1 MAKQEVSIE
10 FEGKKFS
17 LETGRFAKFA
27 SGSVMA
33 RCGDTMV
40 LVTVVAD
47 EKEDLEKDF
56 LPLQVEYKEKM
67 FAGGKIPGGFIKRET
82 KPSDNEVLIARLIDR
97 PCRPL
102 IPKTWRFETQVI
114 ATVLSFDPEVS
125 PDTIAAV
132 GASAAL
138 LISDI
143 PFHGPFSEVK
153 IGRINGKLV
162 TNPSFEQLKESDID
176 MTIAGTDTA
185 IMMVEGESKEISEEE
200 FLEVLSFAHDRIKEL
215 NKLQNDLAALA
226 GKEKRPY
233 TIDEAPEEFAQT
245 VKDAIYEQ
253 LVPYVHSVTSKNERK
268 ATRKEL
274 AEKALEAV
282 TEKYQEHPDYEGKI
296 EKYAAEVIGNLEKYE
311 MREMILEKRTR
322 LDGRNL
328 DQIRPITCEIGV
340 LPRVHGSALFTRG
353 ETQSLCSITLGTK
366 ADEQLV
372 DGLQPKYTNNFYLHY
387 NFPPYSTG
395 EVKRLGTSRREIGHG
410 NLAERALKSM
420 IPSEEEFP
428 YVVRVVSEILESNGS
443 SSMASV
449 CGGTLSLLDA
459 GVPMKKPVAGI
470 AMGLIKDGDRV
481 AILSDIL
488 GDEDHLGDMDFK
500 VTGTEDGITACQMDI
515 KIEGLSIEIMKEA
528 LEQARKGRMHILG
541 IMNETISK
549 PSEELSPYAPR
560 FYVIKI
566 PTDTI
571 GAVIGSGGETI
582 RNITKETNT
591 EINIDDDGTV
601 TIAATDADSGNA
613 AMEIIKQIT
622 SKPEEG
628 SIYKNAVVKEII
640 DGIGAVVEFL
650 PKKQGLVHISQLA
663 LERVENVADVVSVG
677 DKLDVMLI
685 EASRDGKYRLSRKA
699 TLDPDNFVM
708 PAPRPSNNGPR
719 RGGNDRRGG
728 DRDRGDRGGDRG
740 ERRHRN

>member
-10 FEGKKFS
+10 FEGKTFT

-27 SGSVMA
+27 SGAVMA

-40 LVTVVAD
+40 LVTVVAAD
-47 EKEDLEKDF
+47 KEDLEKDF

-67 FAGGKIPGGFIKRET
+67 SAGGKIPGGFFKRET
-82 KPSDNEVLIARLIDR
+82 KPSDAEVLVARLIDR

-114 ATVLSFDPEVS
+114 ATVFSFDPEVT
-125 PDTIAAV
+125 PDTVAAV

-162 TNPSFEQLKESDID
+162 TNPSFEQLKESEID

-215 NKLQNDLAALA
+215 NKLQNDLAALV

-233 TIDEAPEEFAQT
+233 TIDEAPEEFASAI
-245 VKDAIYEQ
+245 KDAIYEE

-268 ATRKEL
+268 EARKSL
-274 AEKALEAV
+274 ADKALEAAI
-282 TEKYQEHPDYEGKI
+282 EKFQENPDYEGKI
-296 EKYAAEVIGNLEKYE
+296 EKYTAEVIGNLEKHE
-311 MREMILEKRTR
+311 MREMILTKRTR

-328 DQIRPITCEIGV
+328 DQIRPITCEIDV

-353 ETQSLCSITLGTK
+353 ETQALCSITLGTK
-366 ADEQLV
+366 SDEQLI

-387 NFPPYSTG
+387 NFPPFSTG
-395 EVKRLGTSRREIGHG
+395 EVKRLGTSRREVGHG
-410 NLAERALKSM
+410 NLAERALKAM
-420 IPSEEEFP
+420 MPSEDKFP
-428 YVVRVVSEILESNGS
+428 YVVRVISDILESNGS

-449 CGGTLSLLDA
+449 CGGTLSLLNA

-470 AMGLIKDGDRV
+470 AMGLIKDADRV

-541 IMNETISK
+541 IMNETISA

-582 RNITKETNT
+582 RNLTKETNT
-591 EINIDDDGTV
+591 EINIEDDGTV
-601 TIAATDADSGNA
+601 TIAATDAESGQA
-613 AMEIIKQIT
+613 AMDIIKQIT
-622 SKPEEG
+622 AKPEEG
-628 SIYKNAVVKEII
+628 AIYKNAVVKEII
-640 DGIGAVVEFL
+640 DGIGAVIEFA

-663 LERVENVADVVSVG
+663 LERVENVSDVVQVG
-677 DKLDVMLI
+677 DQFDVMLI

-699 TLDPDNFVM
+699 TLDPENFVM
-708 PAPRPSNNGPR
+708 PAPRPDSRGGDRRGGGDRRNSGGGDR
-719 RGGNDRRGG
+719 RGGNGGG
-728 DRDRGDRGGDRG
+728 DR
-740 ERRHRN
+740 RR

>member
-114 ATVLSFDPEVS
+114 ATVFSFDPEVS

-245 VKDAIYEQ
+245 VKDAIFEQ

-274 AEKALEAV
+274 AEKALEVV
-282 TEKYQEHPDYEGKI
+282 TEKYQENPDYEGKI

-549 PSEELSPYAPR
+549 PSEDLSPYAPR
-560 FYVIKI
+560 FYVVKI

-677 DKLDVMLI
+677 DKFDVMLI

-719 RGGNDRRGG
+719 RGGHDRRGS

>member
-1 MAKQEVSIE
+1 MSKQEVSIE
-10 FEGKKFS
+10 FEGKTFS

-27 SGSVMA
+27 SGAVMA

-40 LVTVVAD
+40 LVTAVAD

-67 FAGGKIPGGFIKRET
+67 FAGGKIPGGFFKREM
-82 KPSDNEVLIARLIDR
+82 KPSDAETLVARLIDR

-114 ATVLSFDPEVS
+114 ATVFSFDPDVT
-125 PDTIAAV
+125 PDTVAAV

-176 MTIAGTDTA
+176 MTIAGTDSA

-200 FLEVLSFAHDRIKEL
+200 FLEVLAFAHERIKEL

-226 GKEKRPY
+226 GKEKRQF
-233 TIDEAPEEFAQT
+233 TIDEAPDEFVQS
-245 VKDAIYEQ
+245 VKDAIYEE
-253 LVPYVHSVTSKNERK
+253 LVPYVNSVTSKNERK
-268 ATRKEL
+268 DTRKAL
-274 AEKALEAV
+274 AEKALTAV
-282 TEKYQEHPDYEGKI
+282 TEKYQENPDYEGKI
-296 EKYAAEVIGNLEKYE
+296 AKYTAEVMGDLEKYE
-311 MREMILEKRTR
+311 MRDMILDKRTR
-322 LDGRNL
+322 LDGRKL
-328 DQIRPITCEIGV
+328 DQIRPITCETGV

-353 ETQSLCSITLGTK
+353 ETQALCSITLGTK
-366 ADEQLV
+366 SDEQLI

-387 NFPPYSTG
+387 NFPPFSTG

-420 IPSEEEFP
+420 MPDAENFP
-428 YVVRVVSEILESNGS
+428 YVVRVVSDILESNGS

-481 AILSDIL
+481 AVLSDIL

-541 IMNETISK
+541 IMNETISA
-549 PSEELSPYAPR
+549 PNNDLSPYAPR
-560 FYVIKI
+560 FYIMKI

-571 GAVIGSGGETI
+571 GAVIGPGGEMI
-582 RNITKETNT
+582 RSIIKDTNT
-591 EINIDDDGTV
+591 EINIEDDGTV
-601 TIAATDADSGNA
+601 TIAAVDANSGNA
-613 AMEIIKQIT
+613 AMDIIKQIT

-628 SIYKNAVVKEII
+628 TVYKDAVVKEII
-640 DGIGAVVEFL
+640 EGIGAVVEFL

-663 LERVENVADVVSVG
+663 LERVENVSDVVKIG
-677 DKLDVMLI
+677 DKFDVMLI

-708 PAPRPSNNGPR
+708 PAPRPDS
-719 RGGNDRRGG
+719 RGG
-728 DRDRGDRGGDRG
+728 DRRNGGGGGNRGNSGDRRSGGGDRR
-740 ERRHRN
+740 ERR

>member
-27 SGSVMA
+27 SGAVMA

-40 LVTVVAD
+40 LVTAVAD

-56 LPLQVEYKEKM
+56 LPLSVEYKEKM
-67 FAGGKIPGGFIKRET
+67 SAGGKIPGGFIKRET
-82 KPSDNEVLIARLIDR
+82 KPSDAEILVARLIDR
-97 PCRPL
+97 PSRPL

-114 ATVLSFDPEVS
+114 AQVFSFDPEVT

-153 IGRINGKLV
+153 IGRVNGQLI

-176 MTIAGTDTA
+176 MVIAGTDAA

-200 FLEVLSFAHDRIKEL
+200 FLEVLNFAHARIKEL
-215 NKLQNDLAALA
+215 NKLQNDLAALVN
-226 GKEKRPY
+226 KEKREF
-233 TIDEAPEEFAQT
+233 TIDEAPEEFISEIKNSINDEL
-245 VKDAIYEQ
+245 VK
-253 LVPYVHSVTSKNERK
+253 YVNSVTSKNERK
-268 ATRKEL
+268 ATRKAL
-274 AEKALEAV
+274 AEKSLELV
-282 TEKYQEHPDYEGKI
+282 TEKYADNPDYEGKI
-296 EKYAAEVIGNLEKYE
+296 EKYTSEVMDKLEQHE
-311 MREMILEKRTR
+311 MREMILNKRTR
-322 LDGRNL
+322 LDGRKL
-328 DQIRPITCEIGV
+328 DQIRPITCEVGV

-366 ADEQLV
+366 SDEQLV

-387 NFPPYSTG
+387 NFPPFSTG

-420 IPSEEEFP
+420 IPSPDQFP
-428 YVVRVVSEILESNGS
+428 YVIRVISDILESNGS

-459 GVPMKKPVAGI
+459 GIPMKKPVAGI

-515 KIEGLSIEIMKEA
+515 KIEGLSIDIMKDA
-528 LEQARKGRMHILG
+528 LEQARLGRMHILG
-541 IMNETISK
+541 IMNETIK
-549 PSEELSPYAPR
+549 APNTELSPYAPR

-566 PTDTI
+566 PTDMI
-571 GAVIGSGGETI
+571 GTVIGPGGEMI
-582 RNITKETNT
+582 RSITKETKT

-601 TIAATDADSGNA
+601 TIAATDATSGNA
-613 AMEIIKQIT
+613 ALEIVKQIT

-628 SIYKNAVVKEII
+628 TVYNEVEVKEII
-640 DGIGAVVEFL
+640 DGIGCVVEFL

-663 LERVENVADVVSVG
+663 LERVEKVDDIVKVG
-677 DKLDVMLI
+677 DKINVMLI
-685 EASRDGKYRLSRKA
+685 EATRDGKYRLSRKA
-699 TLDPDNFVM
+699 TLDPENYVM
-708 PAPRPSNNGPR
+708 PAPRSDN
-719 RGGNDRRGG
+719 RGGSRSGGGHRDRGGHSSNSNRNNDRR
-728 DRDRGDRGGDRG
+728 
-740 ERRHRN
+740 RN